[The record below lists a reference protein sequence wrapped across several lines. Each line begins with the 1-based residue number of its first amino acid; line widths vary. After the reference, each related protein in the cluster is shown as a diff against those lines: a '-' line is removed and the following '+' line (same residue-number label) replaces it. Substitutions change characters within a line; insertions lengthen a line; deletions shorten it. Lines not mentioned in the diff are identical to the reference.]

1 MAQDMVMRATRSVFG
16 ARVHI
21 KGWAAAAWGVAW
33 LGAALVM
40 HAHFFWGN
48 RRFGRS
54 VAAYGAGWPWR
65 RSAWPAS

>member
-1 MAQDMVMRATRSVFG
+1 VFG

-54 VAAYGAGWPWR
+54 VAVFGNLLGLALVALGVAGFVIINLYEMW
-65 RSAWPAS
+65 